1 MEGVGD
7 LRLVAMKSIAFR
19 PIDQLSAEWQTVG
32 KCCESR
38 HAWLALCR
46 HEPGLGVIEA
56 GDLYDLV
63 AHLREAPANGGRTDA
78 ALVVR
83 LMLRSESV
91 HPLLA
96 RAILQAILPGL
107 VSVARRLS
115 WGAGGDWT
123 DGGAFFSDLVTTAWE
138 VISAWAGQD
147 RQYAVLDLL
156 SAIRCRMRRQFIEK
170 AGRKDLPLGPEFED
184 SVIAHASF
192 GRTALDEL
200 ANAIEEHVGHGL
212 DPVDGAV
219 LYGVRVLGLTTADLA
234 RMSGRSRR
242 YLSGCRIRAEAH
254 LRA

>member
-1 MEGVGD
+1 
-7 LRLVAMKSIAFR
+7 
-19 PIDQLSAEWQTVG
+19 
-32 KCCESR
+32 
-38 HAWLALCR
+38 
-46 HEPGLGVIEA
+46 
-56 GDLYDLV
+56 
-63 AHLREAPANGGRTDA
+63 
-78 ALVVR
+78 
-83 LMLRSESV
+83 
-91 HPLLA
+91 LLA

-115 WGAGGDWT
+115 WGAGGEWT

-138 VISAWAGQD
+138 VIAAWAGQD

-156 SAIRCRMRRQFIEK
+156 SAIRCRMRRQFIERERTK
-170 AGRKDLPLGPEFED
+170 ELPLGPEFED
-184 SVIAHASF
+184 RVIAHPSF

-200 ANAIEEHVGHGL
+200 ASAIEEHVDLGL

-234 RMSGRSRR
+234 RISGRSRR

>member
-1 MEGVGD
+1 MRSV
-7 LRLVAMKSIAFR
+7 AFR
-19 PIDQLSAEWQTVG
+19 PIDQLSAEWETVG
-32 KCCESR
+32 KSCESR
-38 HAWLALCR
+38 HAWLALSG
-46 HEPGLGVIEA
+46 HEPGLALTGAV
-56 GDLYDLV
+56 DLYDLV
-63 AHLREAPANGGRTDA
+63 AHLREAPGRGDRADA
-78 ALVVR
+78 AHVVR
-83 LMLRSESV
+83 LMLRSQSV
-91 HPLLA
+91 HPLLT

-115 WGAGGDWT
+115 WGAGGEWT

-170 AGRKDLPLGPEFED
+170 EGMKALPLGPEFED
-184 SVIAHASF
+184 SVVVPSSF

-200 ANAIEEHVGHGL
+200 AIAIEEHVRNGL
-212 DPVDGAV
+212 DPIDAAV

-234 RMSGRSRR
+234 RISGRSRR